1 MSDKGAP
8 ESAPAGVDP
17 RYARAV
23 TTSVSA
29 KRERV
34 QRQVAPGVVER
45 HQLGCAFARGRRR
58 CTCRPVYRAR
68 VKVTAG
74 GVATTSTR
82 TLSTL
87 NEATAWILQAK
98 DEAQRTGSISRAP
111 EPLPVP
117 AFGLAAR
124 EFLRR
129 AAAGKALTRA
139 RKPYS
144 RSTLS
149 SYESVLRLHVLPH
162 PDERRR
168 VTLDALCAELIEG
181 RTLQAMVNA
190 ITTEASPAL
199 ARVGDAAASAVL
211 RDLYER
217 GLLETI
223 PSRPVLPPP
232 PPPRDLRLT
241 MAEADALLAAAADD
255 DQAKGWSLMAPLVAL
270 LVNGGLRISEALALV
285 WGPRGVD
292 LDGVPPRLTIGRAST
307 KTDAGARTIGLDW
320 ATAGAL
326 HRHRA
331 ATASPPDGALV
342 FADARGARLTRDGRV
357 RSGLQRVADAAGVPS
372 GFHLLRHTHGSLL
385 ADAGQGGH
393 EIAARLGH
401 RDAGFTARTYVHADR
416 NRLADAPAALDALRA
431 RERARASRIPE
442 TDDPGATRDAP
453 R

>member
-8 ESAPAGVDP
+8 EGAPAALRSKG
-17 RYARAV
+17 
-23 TTSVSA
+23 
-29 KRERV
+29 ERV
-34 QRQVAPGVVER
+34 GPRQAGARPAPGGAGVVER
-45 HQLGCAFARGRRR
+45 HQVGCTYQRGRRR
-58 CTCRPVYRAR
+58 CACRPVYRAR
-68 VKVTAG
+68 VKITAG
-74 GVATTSTR
+74 GLTTTSTR
-82 TLSTL
+82 TLPTL
-87 NEATAWILQAK
+87 DEATAWIRQAR
-98 DEAQRTGSISRAP
+98 EEGRRTGMISRAP
-111 EPLPVP
+111 EPVPVP
-117 AFGLAAR
+117 AFGIAAR

-162 PDERRR
+162 VDERRR
-168 VTLDALCAELIEG
+168 VALDELCAELIEG
-181 RTLQAMVNA
+181 RTVQAMVNA
-190 ITTEASPAL
+190 ITSDASPAL

-217 GLLETI
+217 GLLEAI

-232 PPPRDLRLT
+232 PPPRSSRLT
-241 MAEADALLAAAADD
+241 IAEADALLAAAEDD
-255 DQAKGWSLMAPLVAL
+255 DRAAGRSVMAPLIAL

-292 LDGVPPRLTIGRAST
+292 LDEVPPRLTIGRAST
-307 KTDAGARTIGLDW
+307 KTDAGARTIGLDS
-320 ATAGAL
+320 ATASAL
-326 HRHRA
+326 QRHRA
-331 ATASPPDGALV
+331 ATGSPPDGALV

-357 RSGLQRVADAAGVPS
+357 RSSLRRVADAAGVPS

-385 ADAGQGGH
+385 ADSRQGGH
-393 EIAARLGH
+393 EIAAQLGH

-431 RERARASRIPE
+431 RKRARASRIPE
-442 TDDPGATRDAP
+442 ADDPGARRNPP

>member
-8 ESAPAGVDP
+8 ESAPAGRDP
-17 RYARAV
+17 RYPRAV
-23 TTSVSA
+23 SA
-29 KRERV
+29 SAQGKRERV

-45 HQLGCAFARGRRR
+45 HQFGCGYARGRRR
-58 CTCRPVYRAR
+58 CSCRPVYRAR
-68 VKVTAG
+68 VKVTAD
-74 GVATTSTR
+74 GVATTWTR

-87 NEATAWILQAK
+87 KEATAWILQAK

-111 EPLPVP
+111 EPVPVP
-117 AFGLAAR
+117 DFGIAAR

-144 RSTLS
+144 RATLS

-162 PDERRR
+162 LDERRR
-168 VTLDALCAELIEG
+168 VTLDALRAELIEG

-232 PPPRDLRLT
+232 PPPRNVRLT
-241 MAEADALLAAAADD
+241 MAQADALLASAEDD
-255 DQAKGWSLMAPLVAL
+255 DRAKGRSLMAPLVSL
-270 LVNGGLRISEALALV
+270 LVNGGLRISEALALA
-285 WGPRGVD
+285 WGPRGID
-292 LDGVPPRLTIGRAST
+292 LDETPPRLTIGRAST
-307 KTDAGARTIGLDW
+307 KTDAGARTIGLDS
-320 ATAGAL
+320 ATADAL
-326 HRHRA
+326 QQHRT
-331 ATASPPDGALV
+331 ATASPPDGGLV
-342 FADARGARLTRDGRV
+342 FVDARGTRLTRDGRV
-357 RSGLQRVADAAGVPS
+357 RSGLDRVADAAGVPS

-431 RERARASRIPE
+431 RERARASRVPE
-442 TDDPGATRDAP
+442 AGDPRSGNEASR
-453 R
+453 

>member
-1 MSDKGAP
+1 M
-8 ESAPAGVDP
+8 
-17 RYARAV
+17 
-23 TTSVSA
+23 
-29 KRERV
+29 
-34 QRQVAPGVVER
+34 VER
-45 HQLGCAFARGRRR
+45 HQFGCAYARGRRR
-58 CTCRPVYRAR
+58 CVCRPVYRAR

-74 GVATTSTR
+74 GVATTWTR
-82 TLSTL
+82 TLATVE
-87 NEATAWILQAK
+87 EATAWILTAK
-98 DEAQRTGSISRAP
+98 EEAQRTGLISRAP

-117 AFGLAAR
+117 AFGIAAR

-129 AAAGKALTRA
+129 AAAGRALTRA

-162 PDERRR
+162 LDERRR
-168 VTLDALCAELIEG
+168 VTLDELSSELVEG

-190 ITTEASPAL
+190 ITTDASPAL

-232 PPPRDLRLT
+232 PPPRNARLS
-241 MAEADALLAAAADD
+241 MAEADALLSAAEDD
-255 DQAKGWSLMAPLVAL
+255 DRERGQSLMAPLVAL
-270 LVNGGLRISEALALV
+270 LLNSGLRISEALALV

-292 LDGVPPRLTIGRAST
+292 LHEVPPRLTIGRANT
-307 KTDAGARTIGLDW
+307 KTDAGARTIGLDS
-320 ATAGAL
+320 ATASAL
-326 HRHRA
+326 ERHRA
-331 ATASPPDGALV
+331 AAGSAPDGALV
-342 FADARGARLTRDGRV
+342 FADARGARLTRDGRT
-357 RSGLQRVADAAGVPS
+357 RSGLDRVADAAGVPS

-431 RERARASRIPE
+431 RERARASGIPQAG
-442 TDDPGATRDAP
+442 DPGARRNP
-453 R
+453 SG